1 MTMQFGKLHTLSLS
15 GLVVCQ
21 ELLAVSLDSGQLNTS
36 CHLIN
41 STQFPWS
48 FLKGSSTT
56 LFPVV
61 QRTPFV
67 SSHSLQKE
75 YVLKTPDI

>member
-56 LFPVV
+56 LFPVCSPKNSFC
-61 QRTPFV
+61 QL
-67 SSHSLQKE
+67 SLLTERVCPQ
-75 YVLKTPDI
+75 DS